1 MLIDKFCDHVRGL
14 GFVLAFLCV
23 ALAAAI
29 QQIDRSLNRMESTNV
44 SSLKEAGRKDPH
56 R

>member
-1 MLIDKFCDHVRGL
+1 MLDKICDQVRGL

-23 ALAAAI
+23 ALAAAV
-29 QQIDRSLNRMESTNV
+29 QQLQSLNRMESTNV